1 MKTTSLENGF
11 ITLPPLS
18 QRDTDGHLLSAYAS
32 LRNSASE
39 SLKNQADALAI
50 ADKLLATAQATDM
63 AEENAILRKAAP
75 MQIAVA
81 ALIEAGDYDKALD
94 TAADTLTI
102 LSQEARRK
110 DEEFL
115 LILGCLLHDLA
126 FIHNMR
132 KEYKAAERTLTKSIK
147 IFERLAKLDTERY
160 GSAHINT
167 LNASTS
173 VYRSRIKQV
182 NLLAH
187 YQVATTTYLNMVNS
201 GIKNAMDRLINSLQ
215 DEGLTLM
222 QLGKYKDA
230 IRYFS
235 RAIKYLTKLQPDF
248 SRRHMDLSV
257 MLGEALLHNTA
268 TRQKGVHL
276 LNTLLQKAIKSGE
289 DDTAEKINGLL
300 EKQSGRLDIIGMWHK
315 IFPR

>member
-11 ITLPPLS
+11 ISLPSNQQHGTEDFISIYAALRASTLE
-18 QRDTDGHLLSAYAS
+18 A
-32 LRNSASE
+32 
-39 SLKNQADALAI
+39 LKNQSGTSAVTE
-50 ADKLLATAQATDM
+50 KLLHTAQDIDLT
-63 AEENAILRKAAP
+63 EENAILRKAAP

-81 ALIEAGDYDKALD
+81 AMIEAGDYDNALE
-94 TAADTLTI
+94 TAADTLTL

-126 FIHNMR
+126 FIHNIR

-147 IFERLAKLDTERY
+147 IFERLAKLNTERY
-160 GSAHINT
+160 GSAHINA

-235 RAIKYLTKLQPDF
+235 RALKYLTKLQPEF
-248 SRRHMDLSV
+248 SDRHMDLSV
-257 MLGEALLHNTA
+257 MLGEALLHNIT

-276 LNTLLQKAIKSGE
+276 LNTLLQKAIKNENDS
-289 DDTAEKINGLL
+289 TAAKINGLL
-300 EKQSGRLDIIGMWHK
+300 DKQSGRLDIIGMWHK

>member
-11 ITLPPLS
+11 ITFPHNS
-18 QRDTDGHLLSAYAS
+18 QHGGDDFLSAYAA
-32 LRNSASE
+32 LRDSTLEALKDTSDCSAV
-39 SLKNQADALAI
+39 AA
-50 ADKLLATAQATDM
+50 KLLKAAQDIDLD
-63 AEENAILRKAAP
+63 EENAILRKATP

-94 TAADTLTI
+94 TSADTLTVM
-102 LSQEARRK
+102 SQEARRK

-132 KEYKAAERTLTKSIK
+132 KEYKAAERTLSKSIK
-147 IFERLAKLDTERY
+147 IFERLAKLNTEQY

-173 VYRSRIKQV
+173 VYRSHIKQV

-187 YQVATTTYLNMVNS
+187 YQVATTTYLNMVNG

-222 QLGKYKDA
+222 HLGKYKDA
-230 IRYFS
+230 VRYFS
-235 RAIKYLTKLQPDF
+235 RALKYLTRLQPDF
-248 SRRHMDLSV
+248 SDRHMELSV
-257 MLGEALLHNTA
+257 MLGQALLHNIT
-268 TRQKGVHL
+268 TRRKGVHL
-276 LNTLLQKAIKSGE
+276 LNTLLQKAIKNK
-289 DDTAEKINGLL
+289 DNDTAEKINGLL

>member
-1 MKTTSLENGF
+1 MNGF
-11 ITLPPLS
+11 ITLPPHS
-18 QRDTDGHLLSAYAS
+18 QRDTDDHLLSAYAS

-39 SLKNQADALAI
+39 SLKNQADALAV

-160 GSAHINT
+160 GSGHINT

-276 LNTLLQKAIKSGE
+276 LNTLLQKAIKNG
-289 DDTAEKINGLL
+289 DDNTAEKINGLL